1 LAALTIRGLLSRKVR
16 AFLTG
21 LAVLLGVAMI
31 AGTYVF
37 TDTINSTFDKVFA
50 EANQGVDVVISGR
63 SEFDTEAGTVSQEI
77 PESLVGRVK
86 EVPGVLVAAGS
97 VEDFASIFKANG
109 DQVKTGG
116 APPLLFSR
124 PPERFDPLKY
134 VEGEPPATP
143 QEVAINKGT
152 ADDEGLKIGDRV
164 SLVGR
169 AGRENFRISGLAT
182 FGDVE
187 SLGGATVS
195 VVTLPEAQVLAD
207 QPGKVDSIQVAAEPG
222 VSPAELVKRVERVMP
237 NTVEVKTGKQD
248 ADDEAESIQNSLSF
262 LNILLLVFAGIAVFV
277 GAFIIFN
284 TFSITVAQRTK
295 EFALLRTMGA
305 SRGQVLRSVMLE
317 ALIVGLIASI
327 LGILLGIVT
336 AQGISALF
344 KALGADL
351 PQEGLV
357 LKGRTI
363 IVGLLV
369 GTLVTMIASL
379 APARRATRVPPLAAM
394 RDELAA
400 PEPPTRRR
408 KVLSWGLLVLGA
420 IAILFSLFGGAPA
433 GQALSMLG
441 LGAIALFIAVA
452 LLSPRLVPLIAG
464 AVGRPLERFRGV
476 AGRLAR
482 ENAMRNPGRTAVTA
496 AALMIGLALVTFV
509 SILADGVKASIDDTV
524 ENRMRA
530 ELVVLNN
537 DGNFTPISPES
548 AAAVRKVPG
557 VEVVSELKSSQAK
570 VKGAGGKPFGS
581 GIDPR
586 TFDRIWDTD
595 IDKGPPTL
603 FAALQPGQMALEK
616 DFAKANDFEVGDRLE
631 VTTPTGC
638 CGEKRKVFFTVPGI
652 FEDKSG
658 LIGDFMVTGSVMA
671 AKFGQRDD
679 DLQFVGVRGGAD
691 VDQVQSRI
699 ERLLEQRFPVAEVQ
713 NRSEF
718 KDAITGGIDQFLALI
733 YALLSLSV
741 IVSLFGIVNTLVLS
755 IHERT
760 REIGMMRAIGTPRK
774 LVRRIVRYESVI
786 TALIGA
792 ALGLTVGFI
801 LGVVTTVALEDEGF
815 LLSIPVGSLV
825 VFAILAVLAGVLAAI
840 PPARRASRLNV
851 LEALAYE

>member
-1 LAALTIRGLLSRKVR
+1 MAALTIRGLLSRKVR
-16 AFLTG
+16 AILTG

-31 AGTYVF
+31 SGTYVF
-37 TDTINSTFDKVFA
+37 TDTINSTFDKVF
-50 EANQGVDVVISGR
+50 EDANEGVDVVVSGR
-63 SEFDTEAGTVSQEI
+63 SEFDTDQGGVSQEI
-77 PESLVGRVK
+77 PESLVDRVK
-86 EVPGVLVAAGS
+86 EVPGVLVAAGN
-97 VEDFASIFKANG
+97 VEDTASIFKSNG
-109 DQVKTGG
+109 DQIETGG

-124 PPERFDPLKY
+124 PPERFDPLNY
-134 VEGEPPATP
+134 VEGEPPAGP
-143 QEVAINKGT
+143 GEVAINKGT
-152 ADDEGLKIGDRV
+152 ADDEGLKLGDRV

-169 AGRENFRISGLAT
+169 SGRENFLISGLAT

-187 SLGGATVS
+187 SIGGATVS
-195 VVTLPEAQVLAD
+195 VVTLPRAQALAD
-207 QPGKVDSIQVAAEPG
+207 QRGQVDSIQVAAQPG
-222 VSPAELVKRVERVMP
+222 VTPDELVTRIERVMP
-237 NTVEVKTGKQD
+237 DKVEVKTGQQD
-248 ADDEAESIQNSLSF
+248 AQDEADSIQNSLSF

-327 LGILLGIVT
+327 LGILLGIAT
-336 AQGISALF
+336 AQGINALF

-357 LKGRTI
+357 LKGRT
-363 IVGLLV
+363 VVVALLV
-369 GTLVTMIASL
+369 GTIVTMVASL

-394 RDELAA
+394 REEAALAA
-400 PEPPTRRR
+400 PPTRRR
-408 KVLSWGLLVLGA
+408 RIFSWALLIIGA
-420 IAILFSLFGGAPA
+420 LAILFALFGGAPA
-433 GQALSMLG
+433 EQALSMLG

-464 AVGRPLERFRGV
+464 AVGAPLERMRGV

-482 ENAMRNPGRTAVTA
+482 ENAMRNPSRTAVTA

-509 SILADGVKASIDDTV
+509 SILAAGVKASIDDTV
-524 ENRMRA
+524 ENRMKA
-530 ELVVLNN
+530 ELVVLNK
-537 DGNFTPISPES
+537 DGNFSPISPES
-548 AAAVRKVPG
+548 ATAIRQVPG
-557 VEVVSELKSSQAK
+557 VGVVSQLKDSQAK
-570 VKGAGGKPFGS
+570 VDGVGGKPFGS

-595 IDKGPPTL
+595 VDEGPANL
-603 FAALQPGQMALEK
+603 FSSLRPDQMALEK
-616 DFAKANDFEVGDRLE
+616 DFAEANDLNVGDRLK
-631 VTTPTGC
+631 VTTPIGC
-638 CGEKRKVFFTVPGI
+638 CGADRKIDLTVPGI

-658 LIGDFMVTGSVMA
+658 LIGDFMVTGPTMTRT
-671 AKFGQRDD
+671 FGQRDD
-679 DLQFVGVRGGAD
+679 DLQFIGAQPGAD
-691 VDQVQSRI
+691 VDAVQARV
-699 ERLLEQRFPVAEVQ
+699 ERVLERRFPVAEVQ
-713 NRSEF
+713 NQSEF
-718 KDAITGGIDQFLALI
+718 KESITGGIDQFLALI

-815 LLSIPVGSLV
+815 LLSIPVASLV
-825 VFAILAVLAGVLAAI
+825 VFAILAVIAGVVAAI

>member
-1 LAALTIRGLLSRKVR
+1 MSRKVR
-16 AFLTG
+16 ALLTG

-31 AGTYVF
+31 SGTYVF
-37 TDTINSTFDKVFA
+37 TDTINSTFDKVF
-50 EANQGVDVVISGR
+50 EDANEGVDVVVSGR
-63 SEFDTEAGTVSQEI
+63 SEFDTDMGAVSQEI
-77 PESLVGRVK
+77 PDSLVNRIRQ
-86 EVPGVLVAAGS
+86 VPGVLLAAGN
-97 VEDFASIFKANG
+97 VEDTAAIFKANG
-109 DQVKTGG
+109 DQVETGG

-124 PPERFDPLKY
+124 PPERFDPLNY
-134 VEGEPPATP
+134 VEGEPPANP
-143 QEVAINKGT
+143 GEVSINKGT

-169 AGRENFRISGLAT
+169 SGRENFTISGLAT

-187 SLGGATVS
+187 SLGGATVA
-195 VVTLPEAQVLAD
+195 VVTLPRAQVLAD
-207 QPGKVDSIQVAAEPG
+207 QPGQVDSIQVAAEPG
-222 VSPAELVKRVERVMP
+222 VAPDALVTRIERAMP
-237 NTVEVKTGKQD
+237 DNVEVKTGQQD

-336 AQGISALF
+336 AQGINALF
-344 KALGADL
+344 KTLGADL

-357 LKGRTI
+357 LKSRTV

-369 GTLVTMIASL
+369 GTIVTMVASL

-394 RDELAA
+394 REEAA
-400 PEPPTRRR
+400 VPPPTTRRR
-408 KVLSWGLLVLGA
+408 KIVSWGLLIIGA
-420 IAILFSLFGGAPA
+420 VGILFSLFGGAPA
-433 GQALSMLG
+433 ETALSMLG
-441 LGAIALFIAVA
+441 LGAIALFIAVS
-452 LLSPRLVPLIAG
+452 LLSPRLVPVIAG
-464 AVGRPLERFRGV
+464 AVGAPLERLRGV

-509 SILADGVKASIDDTV
+509 SILAAGVKASIDDTV

-537 DGNFTPISPES
+537 DGNFSPISSES
-548 AAAVRKVPG
+548 ATAIRAVPG

-570 VKGAGGKPFGS
+570 VKGASGKPFGS

-586 TFDRIWDTD
+586 TYERIWDTD
-595 IDKGPPTL
+595 IDEGPPNL
-603 FAALQPGQMALEK
+603 FSALRSNQLALEK
-616 DFAKANDFEVGDRLE
+616 DFAEANDLNVGDRLE
-631 VTTPTGC
+631 VTTPIGC
-638 CGEKRKVFFTVPGI
+638 CGPDKRIELTVPGI
-652 FEDKSG
+652 FEDKTG
-658 LIGDFMVTGSVMA
+658 LIGDFMTTGTTITRA
-671 AKFGQRDD
+671 FGQRDD
-679 DLQFVGVRGGAD
+679 DLQFIGVQSGAD
-691 VDQVQSRI
+691 VDRVQASI
-699 ERLLEQRFPVAEVQ
+699 ERVLDQRFPVAEVQ
-713 NRSEF
+713 NQSEF
-718 KDAITGGIDQFLALI
+718 KDSITGGIDQFLALI

-760 REIGMMRAIGTPRK
+760 REIGMMRAIGTPRS

-792 ALGLTVGFI
+792 VLGLTVGFI

-815 LLSIPVGSLV
+815 LLSIPFASLI

>member
-1 LAALTIRGLLSRKVR
+1 MASLTIRGLLARKVR
-16 AFLTG
+16 AVLTG

-31 AGTYVF
+31 SGTYVF
-37 TDTINSTFDKVFA
+37 TDTINSTFDKVFQD
-50 EANQGVDVVISGR
+50 ANEGVDVVVSGR
-63 SEFDTEAGTVSQEI
+63 SEFDTDAGAVSQEI
-77 PESLVGRVK
+77 PDSLVDRVK
-86 EVPGVLVAAGS
+86 RVPGVLLAAGN
-97 VEDFASIFKANG
+97 VEDTASIFKANG
-109 DQVKTGG
+109 DQIKTGG

-124 PPERFDPLKY
+124 PPERFDPLNY
-134 VEGEPPATP
+134 VEGEPPANP
-143 QEVAINKGT
+143 GEVAINKGT
-152 ADDEGLKIGDRV
+152 ADDENLKIGDRV

-169 AGRENFRISGLAT
+169 AGRENFTISGLAT

-195 VVTLPEAQVLAD
+195 VVTLPRAQVLAD
-207 QPGKVDSIQVAAEPG
+207 QPGQVDSIQVAAEPG
-222 VSPAELVKRVERVMP
+222 VTPTDLVRRIEAVMP
-237 NTVEVKTGKQD
+237 NTVEVKTGQQE

-305 SRGQVLRSVMLE
+305 SRGQVLRSVLLE
-317 ALIVGLIASI
+317 ALIVGLVASI
-327 LGILLGIVT
+327 LGILLGILT

-344 KALGADL
+344 KALGVDL

-357 LKGRTI
+357 LKSRTI

-369 GTLVTMIASL
+369 GTIVTIVASL

-394 RDELAA
+394 RDEAA
-400 PEPPTRRR
+400 VAEPPTRRR
-408 KVLSWGLLVLGA
+408 KIVSWVLLIA
-420 IAILFSLFGGAPA
+420 AAAAILFALFGGAPA
-433 GQALSMLG
+433 SQALSLLG
-441 LGAIALFIAVA
+441 LGAIVLFIAVA

-464 AVGRPLERFRGV
+464 AVGYPLERFRGV

-482 ENAMRNPGRTAVTA
+482 ENAMRNPSRTAVTA

-509 SILADGVKASIDDTV
+509 SILAAGVKASIDDTV
-524 ENRMRA
+524 ENRQKA

-537 DGNFTPISPES
+537 DGQFTPISPES
-548 AAAVRKVPG
+548 AAAIRRVPG
-557 VEVVSELKSSQAK
+557 VGVVSELKSSQAK
-570 VKGAGGKPFGS
+570 FDGVGGKPYGS
-581 GIDPR
+581 GIDPP
-586 TFDRIWDTD
+586 TFDRIWNLD
-595 IDKGPPTL
+595 ITEGPPNLPATL
-603 FAALQPGQMALEK
+603 TPRDIGLEK
-616 DFAKANDFEVGDRLE
+616 DFADANSLDVGDTVH
-631 VTTPTGC
+631 VTTPIGNTPDF
-638 CGEKRKVFFTVPGI
+638 RVTGI

-658 LIGDFMVTGSVMA
+658 LVGDYMVTGPVIA
-671 AKFGQRDD
+671 RQFGQRDD
-679 DLQFVGVRGGAD
+679 DLQFIAVQPGAN
-691 VDQVQSRI
+691 VDAVQTRI
-699 ERLLEQRFPVAEVQ
+699 ERVLEQRFPIAEVQ
-713 NRSEF
+713 NKSEF
-718 KDAITGGIDQFLALI
+718 KDSITGGIDQFLALI

-760 REIGMMRAIGTPRK
+760 REIGMMRAIGTPRS

-815 LLSIPVGSLV
+815 LLSIPIGSLI
-825 VFAILAVLAGVLAAI
+825 VFAVLAVIAGVVAAI